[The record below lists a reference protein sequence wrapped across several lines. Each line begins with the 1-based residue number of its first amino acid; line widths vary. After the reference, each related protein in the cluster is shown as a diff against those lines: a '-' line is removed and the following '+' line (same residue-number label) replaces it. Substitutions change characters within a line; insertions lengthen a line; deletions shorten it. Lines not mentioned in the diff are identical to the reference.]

1 MIAIVKPEPVAPSL
15 DVPLDSV
22 SVRGLA
28 RLLEAMPGA
37 EAALWPKWTPYIP
50 HEPTGKQLAFL
61 LLPHREALFGGSAG
75 GGKSDALLAGAL
87 QYVDVPGYSAVIF
100 RKSFADLKKR
110 GALIDRSLEWL
121 SGTDARWYPQEHVW
135 RFPSGATLAFSY
147 LDNPSDLQHHQSA
160 EYQAIFFDELTQ
172 FWEEDYTWMF
182 SRLRTTKCPHH
193 VNRPDLGPQGDP
205 KCPSC
210 RQYALVSHVP
220 LRVRGATNPGNLGH
234 QWVKNRFAITNVN
247 GVYRGM
253 NPKRPFIPA
262 FVKDNPYLDQQQYKE
277 SLSNLDPVTREQLL
291 RGDWGVSMSGRFK
304 KQWVRYY
311 SINGDYIVLGR
322 DRHGMTFLKRDCR
335 LWMICDPAA
344 STGEIWRR
352 GNVGVM
358 PGEPSWTV
366 VSSFYVTPNWD
377 LLWWKVHRV
386 RVEIP
391 GVLEAIRSEFN
402 QRIADRDGQ
411 PEFIGIED
419 SGLGIGVFQMALLAG
434 LPVKPMRPMGNDKI
448 VRATDAINRME
459 RGKIWLPEQAP
470 WLEDCETELFTW
482 TGHPMEQADQIDTLA
497 YAALEVSREAGSDA
511 PMTGDSMPMAMS
523 TAGGLPW

>member
-1 MIAIVKPEPVAPSL
+1 
-15 DVPLDSV
+15 
-22 SVRGLA
+22 
-28 RLLEAMPGA
+28 
-37 EAALWPKWTPYIP
+37 
-50 HEPTGKQLAFL
+50 
-61 LLPHREALFGGSAG
+61 
-75 GGKSDALLAGAL
+75 
-87 QYVDVPGYSAVIF
+87 
-100 RKSFADLKKR
+100 
-110 GALIDRSLEWL
+110 
-121 SGTDARWYPQEHVW
+121 
-135 RFPSGATLAFSY
+135 
-147 LDNPSDLQHHQSA
+147 
-160 EYQAIFFDELTQ
+160 
-172 FWEEDYTWMF
+172 
-182 SRLRTTKCPHH
+182 
-193 VNRPDLGPQGDP
+193 
-205 KCPSC
+205 
-210 RQYALVSHVP
+210 
-220 LRVRGATNPGNLGH
+220 
-234 QWVKNRFAITNVN
+234 
-247 GVYRGM
+247 
-253 NPKRPFIPA
+253 
-262 FVKDNPYLDQQQYKE
+262 
-277 SLSNLDPVTREQLL
+277 
-291 RGDWGVSMSGRFK
+291 
-304 KQWVRYY
+304 
-311 SINGDYIVLGR
+311 
-322 DRHGMTFLKRDCR
+322 
-335 LWMICDPAA
+335 
-344 STGEIWRR
+344 
-352 GNVGVM
+352 M